1 MGRPE
6 RLLIM
11 MIPGPALRA
20 GPGGTS
26 AVKAMLKPSL
36 SEAISP

>member
-1 MGRPE
+1 MGLPE

-11 MIPGPALRA
+11 TMPGPHLRA

-26 AVKAMLKPSL
+26 PVKATLKPSL
-36 SEAISP
+36 SEAIKP